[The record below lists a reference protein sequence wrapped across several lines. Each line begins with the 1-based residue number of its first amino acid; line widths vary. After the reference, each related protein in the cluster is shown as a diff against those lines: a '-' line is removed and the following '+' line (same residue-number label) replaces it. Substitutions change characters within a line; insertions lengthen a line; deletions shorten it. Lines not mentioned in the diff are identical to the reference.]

1 MHAFK
6 EDSKASI
13 SRAADLLDLG
23 MYREAMAVLES
34 LPDDLRS
41 VSAARRIFVRAA
53 TGLGRWREALEEAK
67 TLLGGNEAD
76 RAEAASAF
84 QSLAAEACNRG
95 REEDAH
101 RLLRA
106 ALRTRVELLDSIL
119 EDQRFP
125 EKFREKL
132 ALKWR

>member
-1 MHAFK
+1 MHTFVD
-6 EDSKASI
+6 DSKASI

-23 MYREAMAVLES
+23 MYREAMAVVEC

-41 VSAARRIFVRAA
+41 ASAARRIFVRAA
-53 TGLGRWREALEEAK
+53 TGLGRWREALEGAK
-67 TLLGGNEAD
+67 TLLDGNEAD
-76 RAEAASAF
+76 RAEAAAAF
-84 QSLAAEACNRG
+84 QALAAEAFNRG
-95 REEDAH
+95 REDDTH

-106 ALRTRVELLDSIL
+106 AVRTRLEQLDSIL

-132 ALKWR
+132 ARKWG

>member
-1 MHAFK
+1 MNVFM
-6 EDSKASI
+6 EDSRASI

-23 MYREAMAVLES
+23 MYREAMAVVER
-34 LPDDLRS
+34 LPADLRS

-67 TLLGGNEAD
+67 TLLDGNEAD
-76 RAEAASAF
+76 RAEAAAAF
-84 QSLAAEACNRG
+84 QALAAEACNRG
-95 REEDAH
+95 REDDAH

-106 ALRTRVELLDSIL
+106 AVRTRLEQVDEIL
-119 EDQRFP
+119 QDQRFP

>member
-1 MHAFK
+1 MHGFM

-23 MYREAMAVLES
+23 MYREAMAVVES

-67 TLLGGNEAD
+67 TLLDGNEAD
-76 RAEAASAF
+76 RAEAACAF

-95 REEDAH
+95 REDDAH

-106 ALRTRVELLDSIL
+106 AIRTRLDLLDEIL

-132 ALKWR
+132 AMKWR

>member
-6 EDSKASI
+6 EDTKASI

-23 MYREAMAVLES
+23 MYREAMAVVES

-53 TGLGRWREALEEAK
+53 TGLGRWREALEGAK
-67 TLLGGNEAD
+67 TLLDGNEAD

-106 ALRTRVELLDSIL
+106 AVRTRVELLDSIL

>member
-1 MHAFK
+1 MHGFVD
-6 EDSKASI
+6 DSKASI
-13 SRAADLLDLG
+13 SRAADLLELG
-23 MYREAMAVLES
+23 MYREAMAVVES

-53 TGLGRWREALEEAK
+53 TGLGRWREALEGAK
-67 TLLGGNEAD
+67 TLLDGNEAD
-76 RAEAASAF
+76 RAEAACAF
-84 QSLAAEACNRG
+84 QALAAEACNRG

-106 ALRTRVELLDSIL
+106 AIRTRLEQLDSIL

-125 EKFREKL
+125 EKFRDKL
-132 ALKWR
+132 VRKWR

>member
-1 MHAFK
+1 MNVFT

-23 MYREAMAVLES
+23 MYREAMAVVER
-34 LPDDLRS
+34 LPADLRS

-53 TGLGRWREALEEAK
+53 TGLGRWREALEDAK
-67 TLLGGNEAD
+67 TLLDGNEAD
-76 RAEAASAF
+76 RAEAAAAF
-84 QSLAAEACNRG
+84 QALAAEACNRG
-95 REEDAH
+95 REDDAH

-106 ALRTRVELLDSIL
+106 AIRTRLEQVDEIL
-119 EDQRFP
+119 QDQRFP

-132 ALKWR
+132 AQKWR

>member
-23 MYREAMAVLES
+23 MYREAMAVVES

-53 TGLGRWREALEEAK
+53 TGLGRWREALEGAK
-67 TLLGGNEAD
+67 TLLDGNEAD

-95 REEDAH
+95 REEDAY

-106 ALRTRVELLDSIL
+106 AVRTRVELLDSIL

>member
-1 MHAFK
+1 MHIFM
-6 EDSKASI
+6 EDSKANI

-23 MYREAMAVLES
+23 MYREAMVVLES

-67 TLLGGNEAD
+67 TLLDGNEAD
-76 RAEAASAF
+76 RAEAACAF

-95 REEDAH
+95 REEDAQ

-106 ALRTRVELLDSIL
+106 AIRTRLEQLDSIL

-125 EKFREKL
+125 EKFRDKL
-132 ALKWR
+132 AMKWR

>member
-1 MHAFK
+1 MSVSM

-23 MYREAMAVLES
+23 MYREALAVVES
-34 LPDDLRS
+34 LPAELRS

-53 TGLGRWREALEEAK
+53 TGLGRWRDALEEAK
-67 TLLGGNEAD
+67 TLLDGNEAD

-106 ALRTRVELLDSIL
+106 AVRTRLEQLDAIL

-132 ALKWR
+132 AMKWR

>member
-1 MHAFK
+1 MHIFM

-53 TGLGRWREALEEAK
+53 TGLGRWREALEGAK
-67 TLLGGNEAD
+67 TLLDGNEAD
-76 RAEAASAF
+76 RAEAAIAF
-84 QSLAAEACNRG
+84 QSIAAEACNRG
-95 REEDAH
+95 REDDAH

-132 ALKWR
+132 AMKWK

>member
-1 MHAFK
+1 MHIFM

-53 TGLGRWREALEEAK
+53 TGLGRWREALEGAK
-67 TLLGGNEAD
+67 TLLDGNEAD

-84 QSLAAEACNRG
+84 QSIAAEACNRG
-95 REEDAH
+95 REDDAH

-132 ALKWR
+132 AMKWK

>member
-1 MHAFK
+1 MNVFT

-23 MYREAMAVLES
+23 MYREAMAVVER
-34 LPDDLRS
+34 LPADLRS

-67 TLLGGNEAD
+67 TLLDGNEAD
-76 RAEAASAF
+76 RAEAAAAF
-84 QSLAAEACNRG
+84 QALAAEACNRG
-95 REEDAH
+95 REDDAH

-106 ALRTRVELLDSIL
+106 AIRTRLEQVDEIL
-119 EDQRFP
+119 QDQRFP

-132 ALKWR
+132 AQKWR

>member
-1 MHAFK
+1 MQGFVD
-6 EDSKASI
+6 DSKASI
-13 SRAADLLDLG
+13 SRAADLLELG
-23 MYREAMAVLES
+23 MYREAMAVVES

-53 TGLGRWREALEEAK
+53 SGLGRWREALEGAK
-67 TLLGGNEAD
+67 TLLDGNEAD
-76 RAEAASAF
+76 RAEAAAAF

-95 REEDAH
+95 REDDAH

-106 ALRTRVELLDSIL
+106 AIRTRLEQLDSIM

-125 EKFREKL
+125 EKFRDKL
-132 ALKWR
+132 AMKWR

>member
-1 MHAFK
+1 MHAFI
-6 EDSKASI
+6 DDTKASI

-23 MYREAMAVLES
+23 MYREAMAVIES
-34 LPDDLRS
+34 LPDDLRP

-67 TLLGGNEAD
+67 TLRDGNQAD
-76 RAEAASAF
+76 RAEAARAF

-95 REEDAH
+95 REEDAGH
-101 RLLRA
+101 LVKA
-106 ALRTRVELLDSIL
+106 AMRTRLEQLDEIL
-119 EDQRFP
+119 VDERFP

-132 ALKWR
+132 ARKWR

>member
-1 MHAFK
+1 MHVFQ
-6 EDSKASI
+6 EDTKASI

-23 MYREAMAVLES
+23 MFREAMAVVES

-53 TGLGRWREALEEAK
+53 TGLGRWREALEGAK
-67 TLLGGNEAD
+67 TLLDGNEAD
-76 RAEAASAF
+76 RTEAARAF

-95 REEDAH
+95 REEDALK
-101 RLLRA
+101 LLRA
-106 ALRTRVELLDSIL
+106 AIRIRYELADSIL
-119 EDQRFP
+119 ADERFP

-132 ALKWR
+132 TAKWR